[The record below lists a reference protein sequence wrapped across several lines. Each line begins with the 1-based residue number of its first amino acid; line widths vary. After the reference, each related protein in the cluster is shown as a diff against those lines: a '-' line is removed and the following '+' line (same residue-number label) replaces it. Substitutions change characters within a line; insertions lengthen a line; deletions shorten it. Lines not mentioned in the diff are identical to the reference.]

1 MAIKGL
7 TNQKPQFPQIGQ
19 LRKGIWDDE
28 RNMARDLDYFRFTS
42 DIPEVVEAFH
52 DIYGDEPRLVNV
64 FLPHQ
69 TTDENWEAWYE
80 EYVASGLVHR
90 CDGEFVTRYRDRATG
105 KYVDP
110 EPGSVRCPYGSG
122 EKERTQKEGCH
133 PTGRLQVVI
142 RELKRFAYVMVIT
155 TSYND
160 IKNLDAQL
168 RALESIYGDLRGIPM
183 QLRRRPDK
191 ISTPQM
197 KKVDGKWVQTADRAR
212 RESWLLS
219 IEAAPD
225 WADLQLEAQRLQA
238 LPDVPKQIE
247 APREGWEIV
256 DGIAQPVE
264 EELTPTEEA
273 ALSPEDMYGPADDP
287 PLEEEHEPAEEKPA
301 MTLGEA
307 LGTPLHTDTK
317 KLGLKKGDHLLL
329 AVRKDAKDLIE
340 YLTKPSSYSA
350 PTLENTLV
358 QEASKVILS
367 NWDKARE
374 KVMSEE
380 ESKVMLGEESVA
392 AVAVQVNEGDM
403 PPLF

>member
-28 RNMARDLDYFRFTS
+28 KNMARDLDYFRFTS

-69 TTDENWEAWYE
+69 TTDENWEAWCE
-80 EYVASGLVHR
+80 EYVAGGLIHR
-90 CDGEFVTRYRDRATG
+90 CDGEFVTRYRDRQSG
-105 KYVDP
+105 KYIDP

-133 PTGRLQVVI
+133 PTGRLQVVV

-168 RALESIYGDLRGIPM
+168 RALEGIYGDLRGIPM

-197 KKVDGKWVQTADRAR
+197 VKRGKEYVPTGQRAR

-225 WADLQLEAQRLQA
+225 WADLQLEAQRIQA

-247 APREGWEIV
+247 APKEEWEIV
-256 DGIAQPVE
+256 EGEPVE
-264 EELTPTEEA
+264 EKKEPEPPPAEE
-273 ALSPEDMYGPADDP
+273 P
-287 PLEEEHEPAEEKPA
+287 PPEEEPVEEKPA

-307 LGTPLHTDTK
+307 LGTPLHTDAP
-317 KLGLKKGDHLLL
+317 KLELEKGDYLLL
-329 AVRKDAKDLIE
+329 AVRKDAKDLFE
-340 YLTKPSSYSA
+340 YLTKSSSYKE
-350 PTLENTLV
+350 PTFENTLV
-358 QEASKVILS
+358 REAAKVILAD
-367 NWDKARE
+367 WDKARRAA
-374 KVMSEE
+374 MSEE
-380 ESKVMLGEESVA
+380 EKEVIEAEV
-392 AVAVQVNEGDM
+392 VEVDEGGN